1 MAVQNNFAPGVDG
14 LTYKPNTYAEL
25 GDMIGKIAYQVIRQV
40 EAKNPLAVFDKMP
53 VNKGD
58 TIEQAVIKLVE
69 AEAYDESGANALA
82 RSTKKKMSERETE
95 LRQEFE
101 AKQKEQEERHIRDM
115 RALLSGH
122 KEEQIDK
129 SEDEEEKTYEQS
141 LLEKITQK
149 FIK

>member
-58 TIEQAVIKLVE
+58 TIEQAVINLIE
-69 AEAYDESGANALA
+69 AETYDESGANALT
-82 RSTKKKMSERETE
+82 RSMKKKMVVRY
-95 LRQEFE
+95 FNN
-101 AKQKEQEERHIRDM
+101 
-115 RALLSGH
+115 
-122 KEEQIDK
+122 
-129 SEDEEEKTYEQS
+129 
-141 LLEKITQK
+141 LESRKYLQCFDI
-149 FIK
+149 